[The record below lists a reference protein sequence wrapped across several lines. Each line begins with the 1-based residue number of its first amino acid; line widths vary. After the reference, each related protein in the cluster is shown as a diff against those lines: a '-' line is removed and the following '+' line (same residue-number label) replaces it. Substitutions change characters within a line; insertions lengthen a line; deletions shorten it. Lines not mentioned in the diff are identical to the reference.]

1 MDFEPWWL
9 IFLPLVF
16 ALGWIASR
24 VDIRQMLSENR
35 TLPNSYFKG
44 LNFLLNEEPDRAI
57 DAFVE
62 VAKLDPETTELHFA
76 LGSLFR
82 RRGEMERAIRVHQS
96 LLSRADLPTVDREN
110 AQHELAQDFLKAGM
124 LDRAEQAFEQVLD
137 TRHAV
142 PAIRALIRIYES
154 EHDWPR
160 AIEAVKR
167 LRALVDEP
175 VPQLAHYQCE
185 QAVTALSAKPA
196 DLRAAGLALDAAD
209 HAAASLR
216 GRKEGQ
222 ASEAR
227 IAMLRAQLAHLDA
240 KPEDERAYL
249 ASVLSIAPDYAC
261 LIAADL
267 LECYRR
273 LGQEEEGL
281 EVLIAHYQRYPALDT
296 FNIVFRELR
305 KQKGL
310 DPAWAFARASLRAHP
325 TLLGLDRLLEAEL
338 ATRDA
343 QGVSRQAE
351 AAQRPS
357 GGPAASP
364 VPAEGAGQVTAIPNA
379 EDATGADLGLL
390 RSLIHKH
397 TQRLDRYSCKVCGF
411 EARHFY
417 WQCPGC
423 SSWETYEPRR
433 LEEMK

>member
-9 IFLPLVF
+9 IFLPLLF
-16 ALGWIASR
+16 ALGWIAAR
-24 VDIRQMLSENR
+24 VDIRQMLSETR
-35 TLPNSYFKG
+35 SLPNSYFKG

-96 LLSRADLPTVDREN
+96 LLSRADLPQVDREN

-124 LDRAEQAFEQVLD
+124 LDRAEHAFEQVLD
-137 TRHAV
+137 SRFAV
-142 PAIRALIRIYES
+142 PAVRALIRIYES

-175 VPQLAHYQCE
+175 VPQLVHYQCE
-185 QAVTALSAKPA
+185 RAVAALASKPPDIHGA
-196 DLRAAGLALDAAD
+196 EEALDAAD
-209 HAAASLR
+209 NAAAAL
-216 GRKEGQ
+216 GTKTGGQ

-227 IAMLRAQLAHLDA
+227 IAIHRAQLARLNN
-240 KPEDERAYL
+240 KPERERSYL
-249 ASVLSIAPDYAC
+249 VSILNIAPEYAS
-261 LIAADL
+261 LVASDI
-267 LECYRR
+267 LESYRR
-273 LGQEEEGL
+273 VGQQLEGL
-281 EVLIAHYQRYPALDT
+281 QLLRNHYMRYPSLDT
-296 FNIVFRELR
+296 FNVVFRELR
-305 KQKGL
+305 VQEGYA
-310 DPAWAFARASLRAHP
+310 PAWAFARESLRAHP
-325 TLLGLDRLLEAEL
+325 SLLGLDRLLEAEL
-338 ATRDA
+338 AGNATADSNIA
-343 QGVSRQAE
+343 GSGKALVTTASAKE
-351 AAQRPS
+351 IAA
-357 GGPAASP
+357 
-364 VPAEGAGQVTAIPNA
+364 
-379 EDATGADLGLL
+379 GADLSLL

-397 TQRLDRYSCKVCGF
+397 TQRLDRYACRVCGF
-411 EARHFY
+411 EARNFY